1 MTTKLEQAARQALE
15 ALESCNVGNW
25 SMAFDEFA
33 VVEAITAL
41 REALQEHALQ
51 TLSDI
56 HQQIEQPQENTAR
69 CGGCNKTA
77 KDGWALY
84 CVECWE
90 KTQPQDT
97 ECPCGSECEKCSAR
111 CLPQESFSDCIW
123 YTYIDFNE
131 KPPYFRYDTG
141 DNTAK
146 ENESTYYEIQEE
158 LKQFGYTIEDVYIDH
173 DTICGD
179 IVSINKALAQPQG
192 CPHRIADA
200 RNPIVKSGYICVDC
214 GALFSAADHTIQ
226 PVVPQGDPVYYQWRR
241 KNQPWSIRHVYHN
254 KVEATTDDSEVREL
268 YTTPPSIEA
277 AIEAEREAC
286 AKVCDDLHHWAA
298 SCCAKDIR
306 ARGEK

>member
-1 MTTKLEQAARQALE
+1 MNDQQRAAMQMALE
-15 ALESCNVGNW
+15 ALEVSTDWDVGARGKQLQ
-25 SMAFDEFA
+25 SMK
-33 VVEAITAL
+33 AITAL

-179 IVSINKALAQPQG
+179 IVSINKALAQPQDNLNCKSVQKRLATSWG
-192 CPHRIADA
+192 YVKAQQQVEPVAWIHRY
-200 RNPIVKSGYICVDC
+200 KT
-214 GALFSAADHTIQ
+214 GAEQINTAPPETYVGWTHT
-226 PVVPQGDPVYYQWRR
+226 P
-241 KNQPWSIRHVYHN
+241 
-254 KVEATTDDSEVREL
+254 L
-268 YTTPPSIEA
+268 YTTPPSVEA